1 MPVEKVLVVGGG
13 LAGMTLATALART
26 GVRAEIVEISQ
37 QWSALG
43 VGISLQG
50 PTLRAL
56 KTLGALGACVE
67 RGFGYSSVITCDVA
81 GKVTG
86 QVDLPKLNG
95 PDYPATLGIL
105 RPILNAILVEGVEVA
120 GVPVGFGV
128 TVQSIEYE
136 ADQVAVTLTDGS
148 RGRYDLVVGADGA
161 NSKMRELLFGAAVR
175 PEMTGQAVWRAT
187 VPRPPEV
194 RARYS
199 FYGPR
204 NKCGFNPVSQR
215 EMYVYL
221 VENMSPERRH
231 NPRIPDDKLVATMH
245 EQLED
250 FGGLVAEARA
260 HIQDPA
266 RIVYRPIGSLL
277 LPRPWHR
284 GRVLLMGDA
293 AHTATPQLPSGAG
306 IAIED
311 AIVLAELLSQ
321 GLDAPAFFDTFMTRR
336 FERCRMVVENSRQLG
351 EWEKT
356 PDAPDADPVGLM
368 NRSFAA
374 LAEPV

>member
-13 LAGMTLATALART
+13 LAGMTLATALARL
-26 GVRAEIVEISQ
+26 GVRADIVEISH

-56 KTLGALGACVE
+56 KTLGALDACVE
-67 RGFGYSSVITCDVA
+67 RGFGYSSVITCDPA

-95 PDYPATLGIL
+95 PDYPATLGIM
-105 RPILNAILVEGVEVA
+105 RPVLNAILVEGVEAA
-120 GVPVGFGV
+120 GVPVSFGV
-128 TVQSIEYE
+128 TVQSIEHE
-136 ADQVAVTLTDGS
+136 ADKVAVTLTDGS
-148 RGRYDLVVGADGA
+148 FGRYDLVVGADGA
-161 NSKMRELLFGAAVR
+161 NSKMRELLFGAGAR
-175 PEMTGQAVWRAT
+175 PAMTGQAVWRAT

-199 FYGPR
+199 FYGRR

-221 VENMSPERRH
+221 VENMNPERRH
-231 NPRIPDDKLVATMH
+231 HPRIPDEKLVATMH
-245 EQLED
+245 ELLED
-250 FGGLVAEARA
+250 FGGLVAKARA
-260 HIQDPA
+260 QIQDPA

-277 LPRPWHR
+277 MPPPWHQ
-284 GRVLLMGDA
+284 GRVLLIGDA
-293 AHTATPQLPSGAG
+293 AHTATPQLASGAG

-311 AIVLAELLSQ
+311 AIVLAELVSQ
-321 GLDAPAFFDTFMTRR
+321 RLHAPALFDTFMTRR

-351 EWEKT
+351 EWEKN
-356 PDAPDADPVGLM
+356 PDAPDADPLGLM
-368 NRSFAA
+368 NHSFAA
-374 LAEPV
+374 LAQPV

>member
-13 LAGMTLATALART
+13 LAGMTLATALARK
-26 GVRAEIVEISQ
+26 GVRADIVEISQ

-43 VGISLQG
+43 VGISVQG

-56 KTLGALGACVE
+56 KTIGALDACVE
-67 RGFGYSSVITCDVA
+67 RGFGYSSVITCDPA

-86 QVDLPKLNG
+86 RVDLPKLNG
-95 PDYPATLGIL
+95 PDYPATLGIM
-105 RPILNAILVEGVEVA
+105 RPILNDILIEGVEAA

-128 TVQSIEYE
+128 TVQSIEQE
-136 ADQVAVTLTDGS
+136 ADQVAVKLTDGS
-148 RGRYDLVVGADGA
+148 RGRYDLIVGADGA
-161 NSKMRELLFGAAVR
+161 NSKMRELLFGPAAR
-175 PEMTGQAVWRAT
+175 PELTGQAVWRAT

-194 RARYS
+194 QARYS

-204 NKCGFNPVSQR
+204 NKCGFNPVSQS

-221 VENMSPERRH
+221 VENMSPERRRT
-231 NPRIPDDKLVATMH
+231 PRIPDEKLVAAMH
-245 EQLED
+245 ELLED
-250 FGGLVAEARA
+250 FGGLVAQARD

-277 LPRPWHR
+277 LPAPWHK
-284 GRVLLMGDA
+284 GRVLLIGDA
-293 AHTATPQLPSGAG
+293 AHTATPQLASGAG

-311 AIVLAELLSQ
+311 AIVLAELASQ
-321 GLDAPAFFDTFMTRR
+321 GLDAPELFDTFMSRR
-336 FERCRMVVENSRQLG
+336 FERCRMVVENSWRLG

-356 PDAPDADPVGLM
+356 PDAPDADPVGVM

-374 LAEPV
+374 LAQPI